1 MAVSEQPGRGNLKG
15 RSRSLEAVPVDT
27 HFLILDSSVCRV
39 VKEVFEKRQN

>member
-27 HFLILDSSVCRV
+27 QLSYFGFKCLPGREGSL
-39 VKEVFEKRQN
+39 